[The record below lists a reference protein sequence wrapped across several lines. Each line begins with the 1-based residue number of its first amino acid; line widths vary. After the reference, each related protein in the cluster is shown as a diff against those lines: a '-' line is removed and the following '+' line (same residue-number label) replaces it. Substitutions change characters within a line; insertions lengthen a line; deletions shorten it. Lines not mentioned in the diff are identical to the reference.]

1 MEVQIL
7 SRTLPVSKLAHIPR
21 ILGFYLLFYE
31 NKSNTPEEKMSRSR
45 VFLVSDTHFGH
56 HGVCKFLREDGQKLR
71 PWNHPDEM
79 DEAMID
85 YWNETVSPNDKV
97 YHLGDYVINRRSMG
111 TASKLNGKKCLIKGN
126 HDIFRLSEYAE
137 HFYDIRA
144 YHVLNNMILSHVP
157 LHESQL
163 DRFGVNIHGHL
174 HSNRVKN
181 TFGNIDN
188 RYQCVC
194 VEHTN
199 FRPILLEEV
208 MTWINS

>member
-1 MEVQIL
+1 
-7 SRTLPVSKLAHIPR
+7 
-21 ILGFYLLFYE
+21 
-31 NKSNTPEEKMSRSR
+31 
-45 VFLVSDTHFGH
+45 
-56 HGVCKFLREDGQKLR
+56 
-71 PWNHPDEM
+71 
-79 DEAMID
+79 
-85 YWNETVSPNDKV
+85 
-97 YHLGDYVINRRSMG
+97 MG

>member
-1 MEVQIL
+1 M
-7 SRTLPVSKLAHIPR
+7 SRT
-21 ILGFYLLFYE
+21 
-31 NKSNTPEEKMSRSR
+31 R

-111 TASKLNGKKCLIKGN
+111 VASKLNGKKCLIKGN

-157 LHESQL
+157 VHESQL
-163 DRFGVNIHGHL
+163 ERFGVNVHGHL

-181 TFGNIDN
+181 SFGNIDN

-208 MTWINS
+208 MSWINS